1 MKRQRRK
8 RCMLLMESLMISMLL
23 ISACGGSSSQGDRAA
38 ANNPALVTET
48 STSGTEASASETEA
62 STSETEP
69 SMSESGTPSQE
80 STTEA
85 EGKDDASVET
95 MTLKKETEG
104 DDSKESSKSIEPVV
118 TVYTE
123 QDLKEQ
129 GLIVYTDPEAHEV
142 VYNKDTGES
151 MRFISG
157 ELIEHGIESISLPAV
172 MFESD
177 QDAVPISDPDFEQ
190 SSLKDGIVY
199 DLSPLETLKCTSIA
213 TKDYRFFS
221 TTYRVESE
229 IDMDSAVLEVAPL
242 FISID
247 YRFRRMLD
255 NLDYYTVVQHPDGT
269 KDYLLYGMLLNK
281 TVDELSDDKGNVH
294 IDWNSYVGTL
304 VRPRGKQ
311 IQVIYFGAAMGSP
324 GYQDNKLIEYVL
336 LHSIKFTERL
346 ESTLRFIPMESFEQ
360 VLQNNPK
367 VDLDLIFPERQ

>member
-1 MKRQRRK
+1 MKRQKRK

-48 STSGTEASASETEA
+48 STSGTEASTSETEA

-95 MTLKKETEG
+95 MALKKETEG

-142 VYNKDTGES
+142 VYNKDTGDS

-199 DLSPLETLKCTSIA
+199 DLSPLETLKVSV
-213 TKDYRFFS
+213 K
-221 TTYRVESE
+221 
-229 IDMDSAVLEVAPL
+229 
-242 FISID
+242 
-247 YRFRRMLD
+247 
-255 NLDYYTVVQHPDGT
+255 
-269 KDYLLYGMLLNK
+269 
-281 TVDELSDDKGNVH
+281 
-294 IDWNSYVGTL
+294 
-304 VRPRGKQ
+304 
-311 IQVIYFGAAMGSP
+311 
-324 GYQDNKLIEYVL
+324 
-336 LHSIKFTERL
+336 
-346 ESTLRFIPMESFEQ
+346 
-360 VLQNNPK
+360 
-367 VDLDLIFPERQ
+367 